1 MQHFALDFNQMLQ
14 EIQKREHALVDANDT
29 LELRVA
35 ERTRELEQEIFEK
48 RKAEQSLRESEELF
62 RTVSEAA
69 PVGIYRSDMDG
80 NASFMNTALLELL
93 GSSHENAL
101 GGGWTGRIHPE
112 DRARV
117 IQDRSEAMRSGEDFA
132 RRIDSMGRGAG

>member
-1 MQHFALDFNQMLQ
+1 MLQ
-14 EIQKREHALVDANDT
+14 EIQKREHALVEANDT

-69 PVGIYRSDMDG
+69 PV
-80 NASFMNTALLELL
+80 ASIEAIWMGMQFHEYGATRIL

-101 GGGWTGRIHPE
+101 DGGWEDLIHP
-112 DRARV
+112 
-117 IQDRSEAMRSGEDFA
+117 
-132 RRIDSMGRGAG
+132 RIAPV